1 MPSDAHNG
9 FKSHHASSYK
19 LIFEDL
25 QWYEGAL
32 HYVTKVVQFYI
43 NIETKI

>member
-1 MPSDAHNG
+1 MPSDACDG
-9 FKSHHASSYK
+9 FKSHHASFYK

-25 QWYEGAL
+25 QWYEGER
-32 HYVTKVVQFYI
+32 HYVTKAVQFYI